1 MNISLQNQIKK
12 LQGDIDDIIAGYY
25 TAPSALGPNTLSKNS
40 VKARSIR
47 SGNIDVSNL
56 EAVQTKTGNLS
67 VDGNL
72 TIGTGGSLR
81 SGKTSYSDTANA
93 GFWMGID
100 SSVTKI
106 RVGNIGHT
114 SGWTWDGTS
123 LAITGSISAT
133 SGTIGGWTI
142 SSTDLSSDT
151 GSIGM
156 ASSGSIRFWSGSST
170 PSSAP
175 FRVSSAGVLTSTSGS
190 IGGWTIDSTGIR
202 LGSGSTA
209 RGMDSGST
217 AFYAGSATPSSA
229 PFNVTTAGAL
239 TASSGTI
246 GGITIGASSLS
257 AGGWSI
263 NSSGS
268 LTAPSGTIGGGSMSF
283 SSVTI
288 SGTLTLGSGGN
299 IVDADGS
306 TWDQTGITLRSSNT
320 FGDAIKWMVSGSNAG
335 SIYASSYDFTF
346 KRSSGSYIT
355 VDTSDQVGFW
365 TNAGGLFSLH
375 TLASYSTTARIYP
388 GNQTTRQTTYYLD
401 AGSSGSVI
409 TNGIGIGG
417 MLGISSGNTINFI
430 APGTGGSASNWGSFT
445 VANIPDKSAG
455 YFLIQIA
462 GTNYRVPFYANA

>member
-40 VKARSIR
+40 VKARTIR

-81 SGKTSYSDTANA
+81 SGKTSYADTSNA

-283 SSVTI
+283 SNVTI
-288 SGTLTLGSGGN
+288 SGTLTLGVGGK
-299 IVDADGS
+299 IVDGDGS
-306 TWDQTGITLRSSNT
+306 EWNSSGIIMKSTGIFGDTIKWQVSGSDVGAIYATNNAIHLYRASGSYVYLDQNTAQITTAGELNYFSGSNTAGNCLIRSSGDIRAKLGDAGGTYRFKVEDSSNT
-320 FGDAIKWMVSGSNAG
+320 EVFGIN
-335 SIYASSYDFTF
+335 
-346 KRSSGSYIT
+346 
-355 VDTSDQVGFW
+355 SDGELV
-365 TNAGGLFSLH
+365 
-375 TLASYSTTARIYP
+375 RP
-388 GNQTTRQTTYYLD
+388 
-401 AGSSGSVI
+401 I
-409 TNGIGIGG
+409 TNDATG
-417 MLGISSGNTINFI
+417 LGAYFGRIPIYINGSLKYI
-430 APGTGGSASNWGSFT
+430 AVYS
-445 VANIPDKSAG
+445 
-455 YFLIQIA
+455 
-462 GTNYRVPFYANA
+462 